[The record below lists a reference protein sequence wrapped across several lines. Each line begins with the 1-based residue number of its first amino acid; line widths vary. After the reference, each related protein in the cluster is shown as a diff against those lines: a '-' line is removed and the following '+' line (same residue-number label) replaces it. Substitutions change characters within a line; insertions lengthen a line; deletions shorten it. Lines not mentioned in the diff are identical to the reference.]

1 MDTQRLSIRGRILQA
16 DEPGLQDALA
26 AIYETPERPRCLCV
40 PGGVEMYVAFHHR
53 YMAKRMPDTG
63 SRHHPSC
70 ASYEPMPEQS
80 GLGELIGEAVLESAG
95 AVELR
100 VDFAWSRQARGRAA
114 GGRKPEDPGE
124 VKAARRCMSLR
135 ALVHFL
141 FERAGFNRW
150 SPAMEGKRT
159 QAVLHKYLMRAAEQV
174 SAKGIVLGE
183 RLYVPEPFHESTRLE
198 VAERRRQRLGVLRPV
213 DGVAPLAMV
222 LAEFKAAEACA
233 GGYRVWLKHIPDVP
247 LLASAKTWERIA
259 RTYAPVLEARDADL
273 GQRVHAVMA
282 ALIRARRDYTYEIDT
297 ANLLLASEQWYRS
310 KGSMNCRC
318 CRRWSPL
325 VGASSSRCATTRVM
339 PGCSPMLCC
348 WIPAARRRRCMCSAP
363 SCRHAS
369 ATPRPRCCGMRPTSG
384 SGRPTG
390 QCRRCPRCT
399 RRGLETAPSRES
411 MNRRDLPAP
420 VSREGGLP

>member
-1 MDTQRLSIRGRILQA
+1 MDTQRLSIRGRILQS

-26 AIYETPERPRCLCV
+26 SIHETPERPRCLCV

-70 ASYEPMPEQS
+70 PSYEPAPQQS

-100 VDFAWSRQARGRAA
+100 VDFAWSRQASHGAA
-114 GGRKPEDPGE
+114 GPRRSTDPGE
-124 VKAARRCMSLR
+124 VKAARRRMSLR

-174 SAKGIVLGE
+174 TAKGLMLGE
-183 RLYVPEPFHESTRLE
+183 RLYVPEPFQEATRLE
-198 VAERRRQRLGVLRPV
+198 VAERRRHRLGLLRPI

-233 GGYRVWLKHIPDVP
+233 GGYRVWLKHMPDVP

-282 ALIRARRDYTYEIDT
+282 VLIRARREFTYEIDT
-297 ANLLLASEQWYRS
+297 ATLMLASEQWIPIE
-310 KGSMNCRC
+310 GVHEL
-318 CRRWSPL
+318 PL
-325 VGASSSRCATTRVM
+325 LQALV
-339 PGCSPMLCC
+339 
-348 WIPAARRRRCMCSAP
+348 AARRRFIKPLRYDARHSAVFANALLLDTGSEATALHVLSP
-363 SCRHAS
+363 FLLAREREAKAEVLRHAPGAWVWS
-369 ATPRPRCCGMRPTSG
+369 TDGPMPPLPAAHGMRT
-384 SGRPTG
+384 
-390 QCRRCPRCT
+390 
-399 RRGLETAPSRES
+399 
-411 MNRRDLPAP
+411 
-420 VSREGGLP
+420 